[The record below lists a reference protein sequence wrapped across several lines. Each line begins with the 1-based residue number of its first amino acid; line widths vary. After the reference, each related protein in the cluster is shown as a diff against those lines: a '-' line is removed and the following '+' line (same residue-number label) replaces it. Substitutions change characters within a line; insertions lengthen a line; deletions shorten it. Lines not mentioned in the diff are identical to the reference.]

1 MLRDVEGLSGDE
13 VCDVL
18 DVSRAISGSCC
29 IVAATRLREILETE
43 MDEGLTNAVIA
54 TKDIVCQQAVELVT
68 DYLEGALSRRDRRR
82 FEAHLRACPNC
93 TAYLEQI
100 RMTIELTG
108 AIEPD
113 DLTPEAKADL
123 TELYRRWRSE

>member
-1 MLRDVEGLSGDE
+1 MLS
-13 VCDVL
+13 
-18 DVSRAISGSCC
+18 
-29 IVAATRLREILETE
+29 LRR
-43 MDEGLTNAVIA
+43 N
-54 TKDIVCQQAVELVT
+54 DIVCQEAVELVT
-68 DYLEGALSRRDRRR
+68 DYLEGTLSRRGRRR

-108 AIEPD
+108 TIEPD
-113 DLTPEAKADL
+113 DLSPEAKADL

>member
-1 MLRDVEGLSGDE
+1 MLS
-13 VCDVL
+13 
-18 DVSRAISGSCC
+18 
-29 IVAATRLREILETE
+29 LRR
-43 MDEGLTNAVIA
+43 
-54 TKDIVCQQAVELVT
+54 KDIVCQEAVELVT
-68 DYLEGALSRRDRRR
+68 DYLRGHALTSSRRR

-93 TAYLEQI
+93 SAYLEQI

-108 AIEPD
+108 TIEPE